1 MFETLGERLAAALK
15 KISGRGVLRPED
27 VAAGLREVRLALLE
41 ADVNFKV
48 VKEFIEG
55 VRERLS
61 GAEVAPGLTAP
72 QQVVK
77 AVHAELVELLGG
89 NSEGL
94 RYSGSPT
101 VVMLVGL
108 QGSGKTTTAIK
119 LALLARRDGHRPMV
133 VALDLR
139 RPAAVEQLRTLAER
153 EKVPF
158 HSGSGPVEEIAAA
171 AIGQAQRLGH
181 DVVILDT
188 AGRLQID
195 ADLMAELKRLKA
207 AVPVTDTLLVADS
220 MTGQEAVKVGE
231 AFASGAGLDGV
242 ILTKLDGDARG
253 GAALSFRNATGQ
265 LSSPPTAGVPARHA
279 REVVVSAGGGAA
291 PGRSGLSIR
300 FAGTGE
306 KPQDLEVFHAE
317 RMASRILGMGDV
329 LTLIERAEQ
338 TVDKAK
344 ALEVERH
351 LRAGTMSFDD
361 FLTQL
366 RQVRGMGSLE
376 GVLAM
381 IPGGA
386 KLKGQV
392 AGADTEKEVRR
403 MEAMILSMTARE
415 RAHPE
420 LIDGSRKRRIARGSG
435 AQPADV
441 NRLLKA
447 RETMQKLAKQLGG
460 NRRGKAGVARLFG
473 QGGPGW

>member
-27 VAAGLREVRLALLE
+27 VDAGLREVRLALLE

-48 VKEFIEG
+48 VKEFVER
-55 VRERLS
+55 VRARLT

-77 AVHAELVELLGG
+77 SVHEELIELLGG

-94 RYSGSPT
+94 QYGGSPT

-119 LALLARRDGHRPMV
+119 LALLARKDGHRPMV

-139 RPAAVEQLRTLAER
+139 RPAAVEQLRTLGER
-153 EKVPF
+153 EKVAF
-158 HSGSGPVEEIAAA
+158 HSGEGAVEDIAKAA
-171 AIGQAQRLGH
+171 VKEAQRLGS

-188 AGRLQID
+188 AGRLHVD
-195 ADLMAELKRLKA
+195 AELMDELKRLKS
-207 AVPVTDTLLVADS
+207 AVPLTETLLVADS

-231 AFASGAGLDGV
+231 AFASAVGLDGV

-253 GAALSFRNATGQ
+253 GAALSLR
-265 LSSPPTAGVPARHA
+265 
-279 REVVVSAGGGAA
+279 SAGGG
-291 PGRSGLSIR
+291 LKIR

-329 LTLIERAEQ
+329 LTLIERAGQ
-338 TVDKAK
+338 TLDKEK
-344 ALEVERH
+344 AAEVERH
-351 LRAGTMSFDD
+351 MRAGHLSFDD
-361 FLTQL
+361 FLTQI
-366 RQVRGMGSLE
+366 RQVRGMGPIE
-376 GVLAM
+376 GMLDM
-381 IPGGA
+381 IPGGG
-386 KLKGQV
+386 KLKGPL

-403 MEAMILSMTARE
+403 MEAIILSMTPRE

-420 LIDGSRKRRIARGSG
+420 LIDGARRRRIARGSG
-435 AQPADV
+435 VEAADV
-441 NRLLKA
+441 NRVLKA
-447 RETMQKLAKQLGG
+447 RETMQKLVKQFGS
-460 NRRGKAGVARLFG
+460 RKGKAGVARLFG

>member
-27 VAAGLREVRLALLE
+27 VDAGLREVRMALLE

-48 VKEFIEG
+48 VKEFIERVRARLTG
-55 VRERLS
+55 V
-61 GAEVAPGLTAP
+61 EVAPGLTAP

-77 AVHAELVELLGG
+77 AVNDELVDLLGG

-94 RYSGSPT
+94 RYGGSPT

-119 LALLARRDGHRPMV
+119 LALLARRDGHRPLLA
-133 VALDLR
+133 ALDLR
-139 RPAAVEQLRTLAER
+139 RPAAIDQLRTLAER
-153 EKVPF
+153 EKVGF
-158 HSGSGPVEEIAAA
+158 YSGSGKVEDIAAA
-171 AIGQAQRLGH
+171 AIREAQRLGN

-188 AGRLQID
+188 AGRLHVD
-195 ADLMAELKRLKA
+195 GELMDELKRLKA
-207 AVPVTDTLLVADS
+207 AVPVTETLLVADS

-231 AFASGAGLDGV
+231 AFTSIGLDGV

-253 GAALSFRNATGQ
+253 GAALSLRSATGQ
-265 LSSPPTAGVPARHA
+265 Q
-279 REVVVSAGGGAA
+279 
-291 PGRSGLSIR
+291 IR

-329 LTLIERAEQ
+329 LTLIERVEQ
-338 TVDKAK
+338 NVDKEK

-351 LRAGTMSFDD
+351 MRAGHLTFDD
-361 FLTQL
+361 FLAQI
-366 RQVRGMGSLE
+366 RQVRGMGPLE
-376 GVLAM
+376 GMLDM
-381 IPGGA
+381 LPGGKA
-386 KLKGQV
+386 LKSQV
-392 AGADTEKEVRR
+392 AGKDTELEVRR
-403 MEAMILSMTARE
+403 MEAIILSMTARE

-420 LIDGSRKRRIARGSG
+420 LIDGARKRRIARGSG
-435 AQPADV
+435 VQPADV
-441 NRLLKA
+441 NRLIKA
-447 RETMQKLAKQLGG
+447 RETMQKLVKQFGG
-460 NRRGKAGVARLFG
+460 RSGKAGVARLFG